1 MYQREFEELQ
11 RQLAELLDN
20 EFIRPS
26 TSLLGAL
33 VFFFSEKDVSVR
45 MWAEYRAINQV
56 TVEIAIRYL
65 ALTTYLIN
73 FGMRNTSAS
82 LIYGLAITR

>member
-11 RQLAELLDN
+11 RQFAELLEN
-20 EFIRPS
+20 GFIRPS
-26 TSLLGAL
+26 TSPLGAPVL
-33 VFFFSEKDVSVR
+33 FISKKDGSVR
-45 MWAEYRAINQV
+45 MWVEYRAINQV